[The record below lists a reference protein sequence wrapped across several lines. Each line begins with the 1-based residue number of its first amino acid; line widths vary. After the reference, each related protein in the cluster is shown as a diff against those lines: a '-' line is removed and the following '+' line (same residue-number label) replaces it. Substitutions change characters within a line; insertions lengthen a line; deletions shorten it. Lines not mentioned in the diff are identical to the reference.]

1 MWEFLLQAR
10 TAQHAACGSG
20 AHSILYHPG
29 LPLSKGM
36 RDCLQCSLPAELD
49 LIDSILNDTL
59 QILSTFIT
67 GIITA
72 LPGVKWDFSNVYKYL
87 MAVNEGSKTL
97 LSGAPWEDKRQWAQ
111 IWKTGNSFWAWGNT
125 FSVWGLSNTRTGL
138 HREILES
145 SSVEIFKIKL
155 DTGLGSTQQL
165 NLPEQGLWTKE
176 SQEHP
181 SNLNEPVIQRQKK
194 IFCM

>member
-10 TAQHAACGSG
+10 TAQHAACGSV
-20 AHSILYHPG
+20 AHSTLHHPG

-59 QILSTFIT
+59 QILSAFIT

-111 IWKTGNSFWAWGNT
+111 IWKQ
-125 FSVWGLSNTRTGL
+125 
-138 HREILES
+138 EIHSEHG
-145 SSVEIFKIKL
+145 ETHFRCEGCQ
-155 DTGLGSTQQL
+155 T
-165 NLPEQGLWTKE
+165 PEQVYTERFWSLHLWRYSKSNWTQVWEVHSRWTCLSRGVGLK
-176 SQEHP
+176 
-181 SNLNEPVIQRQKK
+181 NLKNTLPT
-194 IFCM
+194 